1 MSDITQAVTVVGS
14 SAANWCRAPRC
25 RVLIDGKIRQE
36 TQVKQF
42 SLMRTR
48 YSRADTLT
56 LTFAVDRQLSASA
69 RTGSGAG
76 WFDQEDAVS
85 GKPGPEI
92 DITLQMQDAALGG
105 AQWTTIF
112 QGLVTTV
119 SYEPTLA
126 TLDIECRDY
135 LARLLDMRVL
145 ASWMNMTG
153 PEILKDMAARAGL
166 TADLDIEGILQGKM
180 LPSARGRKKLS
191 NAMQGQFRQTEH
203 KRHSGVSG
211 NRFRS
216 AFDLARYI
224 ANSSQAD
231 LYVDG
236 TTLVCRPMLSPS
248 SDGAVVH
255 KLAYVDSGAGAAIR
269 AACESLTLRRDYQI
283 AKGVMVH
290 VLSWDSRQRTKVEWY
305 FGPDGGSARK
315 ASDVGNLHSFQ
326 FPGLRMDEVQ
336 ARAEQ
341 LYHEIVAHERV
352 ISYEAPGMI
361 SLEPR
366 HFMSLAGTNS
376 TWDGTHA
383 VDSVTTSYGEGTG
396 FRQNITLRNRDVT
409 QDETQEYD

>member
-25 RVLIDGKIRQE
+25 RVLIDGKNRQE

-56 LTFAVDRQLSASA
+56 LTFAVDRQLLASA
-69 RTGSGAG
+69 RTGSSAG
-76 WFDQEDAVS
+76 WFDQADAAS

-112 QGLVTTV
+112 QGLLTTV

-153 PEILKDMAARAGL
+153 PEILKDMAARAAL
-166 TADLDIEGILQGKM
+166 TADVSITGG
-180 LPSARGRKKLS
+180 
-191 NAMQGQFRQTEH
+191 MQGQFRQTEH

-255 KLAYVDSGAGAAIR
+255 MLAYVDSGVGAAIR

-383 VDSVTTSYGEGTG
+383 VDAVTTSYGEGTG
-396 FRQNITLRNRDVT
+396 FRQNVTLRNRDVT

>member
-25 RVLIDGKIRQE
+25 RVLIDGKSRQE
-36 TQVKQF
+36 TQAKQF

-56 LTFAVDRQLSASA
+56 LTFAVDRQFLASA
-69 RTGSGAG
+69 RTGGVAG
-76 WFDQEDAVS
+76 WFDQAGVAN

-105 AQWTTIF
+105 AQWATVF
-112 QGLVTTV
+112 QGMVTTV
-119 SYEPTLA
+119 SYEPLIA

-145 ASWMNMTG
+145 DAWMNMTG
-153 PEILKDMAARAGL
+153 PEIIKDMASRAGL
-166 TADLDIEGILQGKM
+166 TADVSIFG
-180 LPSARGRKKLS
+180 S
-191 NAMQGQFRQTEH
+191 MQGQFRQTEH

-236 TTLVCRPMLSPS
+236 TMLVCRPMLSPS

-255 KLAYVDSGAGAAIR
+255 KLAYVDRSSNAAIQ
-269 AACESLTLRRDYQI
+269 AGCGNLTLRRDYQI

-315 ASDVGNLHSFQ
+315 ASESGNLHSFQ

-341 LYHEIVAHERV
+341 LYHEIIAHERV
-352 ISYEAPGMI
+352 ISYEAPGI
-361 SLEPR
+361 IALEPR
-366 HFMSLAGTNS
+366 QFMSLTGTNS

-383 VDSVTTSYGEGTG
+383 VDAVTTSYGEGAG
-396 FRQNITLRNRDVT
+396 FRQNVTLRNRDVT